1 MSTRSLTAVVKNKEF
16 KVAQYCQTFG
26 DPTTQGLIALEFLLN
41 NNLSLFSLNVDY
53 LLQLEDTYCYMIEQG
68 RNGTYITNHIR
79 GIDVRFFLSDVTI
92 DTGAKIL
99 NGIYTGVIKRVKL
112 DTKFAND
119 SLSCEWCYLIDLDKM
134 RFEIYKGF
142 NKKKLSKND
151 RFYINDD
158 DSPNGYY
165 PVKKIKTYDL
175 YNLPT
180 IDSFLERMKFYL

>member
-1 MSTRSLTAVVKNKEF
+1 MSTRSLTVVVKNKEI
-16 KVAQYCQTFG
+16 KVAQYCQTSG
-26 DPTTQGLIALEFLLN
+26 YPTVQGLIVLKFLLN
-41 NNLSLFSLNVDY
+41 SNLSLFSLNVDY
-53 LLQLEDTYCYMIEQG
+53 LSTLEDVYSLIIEEQ
-68 RNGTYITNHIR
+68 RNGNDIKHVN
-79 GIDVRFFLSDVTI
+79 GIDIRYYISDITI

-99 NGIYTGVIKRVKL
+99 YGILDGSIRRVKL

-180 IDSFLERMKFYL
+180 INSFLERMKYYS

>member
-26 DPTTQGLIALEFLLN
+26 GPTTQGLIALEFLLN

-53 LLQLEDTYCYMIEQG
+53 LSTLEDAYSSIIEQQ
-68 RNGTYITNHIR
+68 RNGIDIKHVN
-79 GIDVRFFLSDVTI
+79 GIDIRYYISDITI

-112 DTKFAND
+112 DTEFAND
-119 SLSCEWCYLIDLDKM
+119 SLCCEWCYLIDLDKM

-180 IDSFLERMKFYL
+180 INSFLERMKYYL